1 MGLLCS
7 LLLLAACHS
16 DDNEPLPADGETR
29 TVTLT
34 LNLPEAMTRSAV
46 SPEEMPTRYLMQ
58 VIEDGTPGTVE
69 TLTGELTR
77 TFSLY
82 IDRNYEF
89 LFWADQ
95 GDSYY
100 TYTDL
105 QNIQA
110 ATAANESMG
119 IAYRGYYTWNGS
131 DTSINLTLDFAVSKI
146 TLVNTTSPLYYGNTV
161 SVTLDKAYTAISAK
175 DGVKDPSAAYTY
187 TQDITTTVDPDEDVA
202 TFYVMTKAD
211 EEQNITVTVNDTDVA
226 TVTATPSPGK
236 YLKLSG
242 NIGGA
247 SIVPQESLS
256 ITVSLGEWGDIA
268 ISLPDKLTD
277 ATVASAFLQGSGTDD
292 DPYLIQ
298 SAADFKCYQ
307 NGNYEES
314 YVRLETDIQITS
326 AAWSPIGI
334 DEGGTFDGGNHT
346 ISGTL
351 TVNTQ
356 EVDFGLFGR
365 IGGTVCNLTMDVDM
379 TVTGNGTH
387 SHIGSIAG
395 SLIYGTIE
403 NCTNDGNIDA
413 SDTTSEYTHYTG
425 GIVGEAISS
434 SIKRCTNT
442 GSVTE
447 GKGGEVFVGG
457 IAGFAQSTI
466 LENNAILENNVL
478 DGNSPTTE
486 VGNNEE
492 YQY

>member
-146 TLVNTTSPLYYGNTV
+146 TLVNTTNPLYYDNSV
-161 SVTLDKAYTAISAK
+161 SVTLEKAYTAISAK
-175 DGVKDPSAAYTY
+175 DGVKGSSAPYPYTK
-187 TQDITTTVDPDEDVA
+187 QITTTIAPDKEVA

-211 EEQNITVTVNDTDVA
+211 EEQNITVKVNTTDVA
-226 TVTATPSPGK
+226 TVTVAPSPGT
-236 YLKLSG
+236 YLTLSG

-268 ISLPDKLTD
+268 ISLPSKLTD
-277 ATVASAFLQGSGTDD
+277 ATIASASLQGSGTET
-292 DPYLIQ
+292 DPYRIT
-298 SAADFKCYQ
+298 SGADLLYYMMDGYTTFS
-307 NGNYEES
+307 ETHA
-314 YVRLETDIQITS
+314 RLETDIEINRTNWRLS
-326 AAWSPIGI
+326 SL
-334 DEGGTFDGGNHT
+334 EGTFDGNGHT

-351 TVNTQ
+351 TVSTPLMG
-356 EVDFGLFGR
+356 FGLFLD
-365 IGGTVCNLTMDVDM
+365 IAKGGTVCNLIMDVGM
-379 TVTGNGTH
+379 TVTGNAAQVCT
-387 SHIGSIAG
+387 GSIAG
-395 SLIYGTIE
+395 ALTGGTIE

-413 SDTTSEYTHYTG
+413 SGTTGEYMNCTG
-425 GIVGEAISS
+425 GIVGYTEQG
-434 SIKRCTNT
+434 SIERCTNT
-442 GSVTE
+442 GIVTG
-447 GKGGEVFVGG
+447 GKGGDIWVGG
-457 IAGFAQSTI
+457 IAGFANRDTT
-466 LENNAILENNVL
+466 LENNVF
-478 DGNSPTTE
+478 DEGTPTKEAGNL
-486 VGNNEE
+486 
-492 YQY
+492 

>member
-29 TVTLT
+29 TVTLA

-69 TLTGELTR
+69 TITGELTR

-119 IAYRGYYTWNGS
+119 IAYRGNYEWNGS

-161 SVTLDKAYTAISAK
+161 SVTLEKAYTAISAK
-175 DGVKDPSAAYTY
+175 DGVKGSSAPYPYTK
-187 TQDITTTVDPDEDVA
+187 QITTTVDPDEEVA

-211 EEQNITVTVNDTDVA
+211 EEQDITVKVNTTDVA
-226 TVTATPSPGK
+226 TISATPSPGK

-247 SIVPQESLS
+247 STVPQESLS
-256 ITVSLGEWGDIA
+256 ITVSLGEWGDIP
-268 ISLPDKLTD
+268 IKFGPNVLSDYTI
-277 ATVASAFLQGSGTDD
+277 ASTSLQGEGTET
-292 DPYLIQ
+292 DPYRITSGADLLCYLNPY
-298 SAADFKCYQ
+298 AAYTGSEKHA
-307 NGNYEES
+307 
-314 YVRLETDIQITS
+314 RLETDIEINRTNWES
-326 AAWSPIGI
+326 TYLT
-334 DEGGTFDGGNHT
+334 GTFDGNNHT

-351 TVNTQ
+351 TGNASGP
-356 EVDFGLFGR
+356 FGLFSI
-365 IGGTVCNLTMDVDM
+365 IGGTVCNLIMDVDM
-379 TVTGNGTH
+379 TVTGNGAQI
-387 SHIGSIAG
+387 HIGSIAG
-395 SLIYGTIE
+395 SLMGGTIE

-413 SDTTSEYTHYTG
+413 SDTTGEVYNYTG
-425 GIVGEAISS
+425 GIVGGALGG
-434 SIKRCTNT
+434 SIKGCTNT
-442 GSVTE
+442 GSVTG

-457 IAGFAQSTI
+457 IAGYAQSTI
-466 LENNAILENNVL
+466 LENNHLA
-478 DGNSPTTE
+478 GNSPAKE
-486 VGNNEE
+486 AGNR
-492 YQY
+492 

>member
-29 TVTLT
+29 TVTLN

-46 SPEEMPTRYLMQ
+46 SPEEIPTRYLMQ

-100 TYTDL
+100 TYTNL
-105 QNIQA
+105 QDIKV

-119 IAYRGYYTWNGS
+119 IAYRGYYEWNGS

-146 TLVNTTSPLYYGNTV
+146 TLVNTTSPLYYDNTV
-161 SVTLDKAYTAISAK
+161 SVTLEKAYTAISAK

-187 TQDITTTVDPDEDVA
+187 TKQITTTIDPDKEVA

-211 EEQNITVTVNDTDVA
+211 EEQDITVKVNTTDVA
-226 TVTATPSPGK
+226 TVTVAPSPGT
-236 YLKLSG
+236 YLTLSG
-242 NIGGA
+242 DIGGA

-268 ISLPDKLTD
+268 IEFDKILTD
-277 ATVASAFLQGSGTDD
+277 ATIASASLQGSGTDT
-292 DPYLIQ
+292 DPYLIT
-298 SAADFKCYQ
+298 SGADLLCYLSPYS
-307 NGNYEES
+307 NYTGSEKHA
-314 YVRLETDIQITS
+314 RLETNIEINRTNWES
-326 AAWSPIGI
+326 TYLT
-334 DEGGTFDGGNHT
+334 GTFDGNNHT

-351 TVNTQ
+351 TGNASGP
-356 EVDFGLFGR
+356 FGLFS
-365 IGGTVCNLTMDVDM
+365 IISGTVCNLIMDVDM
-379 TVTGNGTH
+379 TVTGNGAQI
-387 SHIGSIAG
+387 HIGSIAG
-395 SLIYGTIE
+395 ALYGGGTIE
-403 NCTNDGNIDA
+403 NCTNNGNIDA
-413 SDTTSEYTHYTG
+413 SDTTGELTNYTG
-425 GIVGEAISS
+425 GIVGNANGGTIE
-434 SIKRCTNT
+434 RCTNT
-442 GSVTE
+442 GSVTG
-447 GKGGEVFVGG
+447 GKGGQVFVGG
-457 IAGFAQSTI
+457 IAGVAT
-466 LENNAILENNVL
+466 LDTKLENNVL

-486 VGNNEE
+486 VGRWK
-492 YQY
+492 

>member
-146 TLVNTTSPLYYGNTV
+146 TLVNTTNPLYYGNSV
-161 SVTLDKAYTAISAK
+161 SVTLEKAYTAISAK
-175 DGVKDPSAAYTY
+175 DGVKGSSAPYPYTK
-187 TQDITTTVDPDEDVA
+187 QITTTIAPDKEVA

-211 EEQNITVTVNDTDVA
+211 EEQNITVKVNTTDVA
-226 TVTATPSPGK
+226 TVTVAPSPGT
-236 YLKLSG
+236 YLTLSG

-268 ISLPDKLTD
+268 ISLPSKLTD
-277 ATVASAFLQGSGTDD
+277 ATIASASLQGSGTET
-292 DPYLIQ
+292 DPYRIT
-298 SAADFKCYQ
+298 SGADLLCYL
-307 NGNYEES
+307 NPYSS
-314 YVRLETDIQITS
+314 YTGSEKHARLETDIEITRTN
-326 AAWSPIGI
+326 WEPTYL
-334 DEGGTFDGGNHT
+334 DGTFDGGNHT

-351 TVNTQ
+351 TGNTSGM
-356 EVDFGLFGR
+356 FGLFST

-379 TVTGNGTH
+379 TVTGNGGQ
-387 SHIGSIAG
+387 ICVGSIAG
-395 SLIYGTIE
+395 TLSGGAIE
-403 NCTNDGNIDA
+403 NCTNDGDIDT
-413 SDTTSEYTHYTG
+413 SGTTGEYTNYTG
-425 GIVGEAISS
+425 GIVGNANGG
-434 SIKRCTNT
+434 SIEYCTNT
-442 GSVTE
+442 GRVTG
-447 GKGGEVFVGG
+447 GKGGQVFIGG
-457 IAGFAQSTI
+457 IAGVATSDTI
-466 LENNAILENNVL
+466 LENNYLT
-478 DGNSPTTE
+478 GNSPTTE
-486 VGNNEE
+486 VGRWG
-492 YQY
+492 

>member
-146 TLVNTTSPLYYGNTV
+146 TLVNTTNPLYYDNSV
-161 SVTLDKAYTAISAK
+161 SVTLEKAYTAISAK
-175 DGVKDPSAAYTY
+175 DGVKGSSAPYPYTK
-187 TQDITTTVDPDEDVA
+187 QITTTIAPDKEVA

-211 EEQNITVTVNDTDVA
+211 EEQDITVKVNTTDVA
-226 TVTATPSPGK
+226 AVTVAPSPGK

-268 ISLPDKLTD
+268 ISLPSKLTD
-277 ATVASAFLQGSGTDD
+277 ATVASASLQGAGTET
-292 DPYLIQ
+292 DPYLI
-298 SAADFKCYQ
+298 SSGADLLCYL
-307 NGNYEES
+307 NPYFNYTTSEKHA
-314 YVRLETDIQITS
+314 RLETDIEINRTNWES
-326 AAWSPIGI
+326 KYL
-334 DEGGTFDGGNHT
+334 EGTFNGDGHT

-351 TVNTQ
+351 TGNNISGP
-356 EVDFGLFGR
+356 FGLFSV
-365 IGGTVCNLTMDVDM
+365 IGGTVCNLIMDVDM
-379 TVTGNGTH
+379 TVTGNGKQ
-387 SHIGSIAG
+387 IYVGSIAG
-395 SLIYGTIE
+395 ALFTGGTIE
-403 NCTNDGNIDA
+403 NCTNDGDIDA
-413 SDTTSEYTHYTG
+413 SGTTGELTNYTG
-425 GIVGEAISS
+425 GIVGEVSRG
-434 SIKRCTNT
+434 SIEGCTNT
-442 GSVTE
+442 GRVTG
-447 GKGGEVFVGG
+447 GKGGEVLVGG
-457 IAGFAQSTI
+457 IVGSAAA
-466 LENNAILENNVL
+466 EAKLENNVFNE
-478 DGNSPTTE
+478 GTPAKE
-486 VGNNEE
+486 VGRWE
-492 YQY
+492 

>member
-100 TYTDL
+100 TATNL
-105 QNIQA
+105 QDIQA

-119 IAYRGYYTWNGS
+119 IAYRGYYEWNGS

-146 TLVNTTSPLYYGNTV
+146 TLVNTTSPLYYGNSV
-161 SVTLDKAYTAISAK
+161 SVTLEKAYTAISAK
-175 DGVKDPSAAYTY
+175 DGVKGSSAPYPYTK
-187 TQDITTTVDPDEDVA
+187 QITTTVDPDKEVA

-211 EEQNITVTVNDTDVA
+211 EEQNITVKVNTTDVA
-226 TVTATPSPGK
+226 TVAATPSPGT

-268 ISLPDKLTD
+268 ISLPSKLTD
-277 ATVASAFLQGSGTDD
+277 ATVASASLQGEGTEEK
-292 DPYLIQ
+292 PYLIQ
-298 SAADFKCYQ
+298 SAADFKCYL
-307 NGNYEES
+307 NGYYAES

-326 AAWSPIGI
+326 AAWSPIDI
-334 DEGGTFDGGNHT
+334 REGGTFDGNNHT

-351 TVNTQ
+351 TGNTQ
-356 EVDFGLFGR
+356 AEFGLFNN
-365 IGGTVCNLTMDVDM
+365 ISGTVCNLTMDVDM
-379 TVTGNGTH
+379 TVTGN
-387 SHIGSIAG
+387 SAQIYVGSIAG
-395 SLIYGTIE
+395 SLMGGTIE
-403 NCTNDGNIDA
+403 NCTNNGNINA
-413 SDTTSEYTHYTG
+413 SDTTGEYMNYTG
-425 GIVGEAISS
+425 GIVGEALGG
-434 SIKRCTNT
+434 SIEGCTNT
-442 GSVTE
+442 GSVTG
-447 GKGGEVFVGG
+447 GKGGEVLVGG

-466 LENNAILENNVL
+466 LDDNVL
-478 DGNSPTTE
+478 DGDSPAKE
-486 VGNNEE
+486 VGNR
-492 YQY
+492 

>member
-146 TLVNTTSPLYYGNTV
+146 TLVNTTNPLYYDNSV
-161 SVTLDKAYTAISAK
+161 SVTLEKAYTAISAK
-175 DGVKDPSAAYTY
+175 DGVKGSSAPYPYTK
-187 TQDITTTVDPDEDVA
+187 QITTTIAPDKEVA
-202 TFYVMTKAD
+202 TFYVLTKAD
-211 EEQNITVTVNDTDVA
+211 EEQNITVKVNTTDVA
-226 TVTATPSPGK
+226 AVSATPSPGTH
-236 YLKLSG
+236 LKLSG
-242 NIGGA
+242 DIGGA
-247 SIVPQESLS
+247 STVPQESLS
-256 ITVSLGEWGDIA
+256 ITVSLGEWGDIP
-268 ISLPDKLTD
+268 IKFDPNVLSDYTI
-277 ATVASAFLQGSGTDD
+277 ASASLQGEGTET
-292 DPYLIQ
+292 DPYRIT
-298 SAADFKCYQ
+298 SGADLLCYMTY
-307 NGNYEES
+307 GLGYTDSEKHA
-314 YVRLETDIQITS
+314 RLETDIEITRTN
-326 AAWSPIGI
+326 WEPTYL
-334 DEGGTFDGGNHT
+334 DGTFDGGNHT

-351 TVNTQ
+351 TGNTSGM
-356 EVDFGLFGR
+356 FGLFST

-379 TVTGNGTH
+379 TVTGNGAD
-387 SHIGSIAG
+387 IRVGSIAG
-395 SLIYGTIE
+395 SLMGGTIE
-403 NCTNDGNIDA
+403 SCTNDGNINA
-413 SDTTSEYTHYTG
+413 SDTTGEYTNCTG
-425 GIVGEAISS
+425 GIVGEAVRG
-434 SIKRCTNT
+434 SIKGCTNT
-442 GSVTE
+442 GSVTG
-447 GKGGEVFVGG
+447 GKGGEAYVGG
-457 IAGFAQSTI
+457 IAGVATSDTI
-466 LENNAILENNVL
+466 LENNYLT
-478 DGNSPTTE
+478 GNSPTTE
-486 VGNNEE
+486 VGRWG
-492 YQY
+492 